1 MQERN
6 YLIHPNYI
14 ILILVLFGVTAL
26 FMGFSV
32 AYLYNRL
39 QQGIAPVQ
47 LPSLFYYNSILLIAS
62 SYTLWSS
69 KKAYQNDQTKKYQQ
83 MLVITLMLTIAFLV
97 AQVLAWNQ
105 LYAQNIS
112 LQHSTMASY
121 MYVITG
127 LHFAHLIAGIPF
139 LIYFIYVAI
148 TKMKSPMTVLI
159 YFADTDKKRKLDL
172 LNIYWHFL
180 DALWLY
186 LVIFFLINYL
196 IK

>member
-83 MLVITLMLTIAFLV
+83 MLVITLMLTIGFLV

-148 TKMKSPMTVLI
+148 TK
-159 YFADTDKKRKLDL
+159 
-172 LNIYWHFL
+172 
-180 DALWLY
+180 
-186 LVIFFLINYL
+186 
-196 IK
+196 

>member
-26 FMGFSV
+26 FMGFSA

-39 QQGIAPVQ
+39 QQGVAPVR
-47 LPSLFYYNSILLIAS
+47 LPSLFYYNSILLLAS
-62 SYTLWSS
+62 SYSLWSS
-69 KKAYQNDQTKKYQQ
+69 KKAYQNDQTSKYQQ
-83 MLVITLMLTIAFLV
+83 MLVVTLVLTIVFLI
-97 AQVLAWNQ
+97 AQILAWNQ
-105 LYAQNIS
+105 LYDLNIS

-139 LIYFIYVAI
+139 LIYFIYVAV

>member
-26 FMGFSV
+26 FMGFSA

-39 QQGIAPVQ
+39 QQGVAPVQ
-47 LPSLFYYNSILLIAS
+47 LPSLFYYNSILLLAS
-62 SYTLWSS
+62 SYSLWSS
-69 KKAYQNDQTKKYQQ
+69 KKAYQNDQTSKYQQ
-83 MLVITLMLTIAFLV
+83 MLVVTLILTIAFLI
-97 AQVLAWNQ
+97 AQILAWNQ
-105 LYAQNIS
+105 MYALNIS

>member
-26 FMGFSV
+26 FMGFSA

-39 QQGIAPVQ
+39 QQGVAPVR
-47 LPSLFYYNSILLIAS
+47 LPSLFYYNSILLLAS
-62 SYTLWSS
+62 SYSLWTS
-69 KKAYQNDQTKKYQQ
+69 KKAYQNDQTSKYQQ
-83 MLVITLMLTIAFLV
+83 MLVVTLVLTIAFLI
-97 AQVLAWNQ
+97 AQILAWNQ
-105 LYAQNIS
+105 LYDLNIS

-139 LIYFIYVAI
+139 LIYFIYVAV

>member
-26 FMGFSV
+26 FMGFSA

-39 QQGIAPVQ
+39 QQGVAPVR
-47 LPSLFYYNSILLIAS
+47 LPSLFYYNSILLLAS
-62 SYTLWSS
+62 SYSLWSS
-69 KKAYQNDQTKKYQQ
+69 KKAYQNDQTSKYQQ
-83 MLVITLMLTIAFLV
+83 MLVVTLVITIVFLIA
-97 AQVLAWNQ
+97 QILAWNQ
-105 LYAQNIS
+105 LYDLNIS

-121 MYVITG
+121 MYIITG

-139 LIYFIYVAI
+139 LIYFIYVAV

>member
-26 FMGFSV
+26 FMGFSA

-39 QQGIAPVQ
+39 QQGVAPVR
-47 LPSLFYYNSILLIAS
+47 LPSLFYYNSILLLAS
-62 SYTLWSS
+62 SYSLWSS
-69 KKAYQNDQTKKYQQ
+69 KKAYQNDQTSKYQQ
-83 MLVITLMLTIAFLV
+83 MLVVTLVLTIAFLI
-97 AQVLAWNQ
+97 AQILAWNQ
-105 LYAQNIS
+105 LYDLNIS

-139 LIYFIYVAI
+139 LIYFIYVAV